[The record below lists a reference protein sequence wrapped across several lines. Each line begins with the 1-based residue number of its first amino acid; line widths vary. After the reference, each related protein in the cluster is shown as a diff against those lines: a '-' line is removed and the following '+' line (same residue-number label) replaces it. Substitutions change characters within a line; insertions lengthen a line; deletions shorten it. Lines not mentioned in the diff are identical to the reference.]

1 MSRVLGRFR
10 LLVPPAPYIVLYVV
24 AYLACNLP
32 GIRWGQNPAL
42 PPADRNAGGRQA
54 VLILGLL
61 IYGGYRV
68 LAFHPFY
75 RAAYRK
81 WLETTPWTW
90 RKPLPVGPVYPVFED
105 VIIVSAMSAP
115 AWYFGDFGFLA
126 TFSLPLGSYL
136 MILCGTFRATGAWG
150 FHVPVAFIVG
160 LALRLWNQP
169 AWAYSGAI
177 LLALVFGL
185 VGLGRSLKR
194 WPWDLGAQGLDPRKL
209 EKIMSESMA
218 NQMGTWTNQLGWPY
232 DRLGPRSDGPNTW
245 RATADAFFSC
255 VLVAWWFYAFLGLMP
270 DAARGPIAIMVMM
283 YVMLFSL
290 VYRVSHYMIGYASP
304 LGLFGRMA
312 RLSPIIPSYDQ
323 VFVAPITA
331 IVAVTLGP
339 WMLSR
344 AGMRWDSIASISLGV
359 ALIALFLG
367 GPDRRR
373 WQLTAKHRVVPA
385 INGSARTKG
394 GFIQVG

>member
-1 MSRVLGRFR
+1 MSRLLRRFR
-10 LLVPPAPYIVLYVV
+10 LLVPPATYIVLYVIV
-24 AYLACNLP
+24 YLACNLR
-32 GIRWGQNPAL
+32 GIQWGPNPAF
-42 PPADRNAGGRQA
+42 PPADHNARGRQT
-54 VLILGLL
+54 VLIAGLL
-61 IYGGYRV
+61 VYGAYRV

-90 RKPLPVGPVYPVFED
+90 RKPLPVGPVYPVIED
-105 VIIVSAMSAP
+105 VLIVSAMSAP
-115 AWYFGDFGFLA
+115 AWYFGDFEFLA
-126 TFSLPLGSYL
+126 TFSLPLGAYL
-136 MILCGTFRATGAWG
+136 MTLCGTFRTTGAWG
-150 FHVPVAFIVG
+150 FHVPVAIIVG
-160 LALRLWNQP
+160 LALRLWDQP

-194 WPWDLGAQGLDPRKL
+194 WPWNLGTKEFDPAKL
-209 EKIMSESMA
+209 ETM
-218 NQMGTWTNQLGWPY
+218 MGEGLTNQLGWPY
-232 DRLGPRSDGPNTW
+232 DRLGPRHDGPITW
-245 RATADAFFSC
+245 RATADTLFFC
-255 VLVAWWFYAFLGLMP
+255 VVIAWWFYAFLGLTP
-270 DAARGPIAIMVMM
+270 DGARGPIAIMVMM

-290 VYRVSHYMIGYASP
+290 VYRISHYMIGYASP
-304 LGLFGRMA
+304 LGLFGRIA

-339 WMLSR
+339 WMLGR
-344 AGMRWDSIASISLGV
+344 AGMRWDSIASISMGV
-359 ALIALFLG
+359 ALMALFLG